1 LQIYEHT
8 YKDSLTEKLILGISR
23 SYLDN
28 RLLLLYIKN
37 THIEK
42 KISNYIYLLLLL
54 LLLTELVL
62 LVSLAE
68 FLREGG
74 VWSVAGSVITGLYG
88 KPYCSLR
95 VFCCCA
101 KVSDEKEGPIC
112 PNHTQRRMTAA
123 RDSPMTSIVNATTV
137 RLPYP

>member
-1 LQIYEHT
+1 M
-8 YKDSLTEKLILGISR
+8 DSLTEKLILEISR

-28 RLLLLYIKN
+28 RYLHNRLLSLLHTKN
-37 THIEK
+37 T
-42 KISNYIYLLLLL
+42 YIQYETTNCIYLLPLLLLL
-54 LLLTELVL
+54 VELVL
-62 LVSLAE
+62 LVPLAK

-74 VWSVAGSVITGLYG
+74 VWSIPGSVITGLYG
-88 KPYCSLR
+88 RPYCCLR

-123 RDSPMTSIVNATTV
+123 SDSPITSIVNATTV